1 MAFNL
6 NNIVSTFLKDNSP
19 EAFTTRE
26 IAQWIWKNY
35 PDECTDKI
43 KRTKLQNSE
52 ELIIQLSAEIGSHYE
67 QIAKRNIGRTSDRPR
82 KYYYENPEKNIEE
95 EECKTTKRKN
105 NQPEHALYPLLAQ
118 YCKTLGI
125 NTLRIDEK
133 TSLKNKGKNYNVWL
147 HPDIVGFEDLTKEF
161 NEDLTQCVIEHGAE
175 RSCFY
180 SFEVKDGIIP
190 ASELRKNF
198 FQTVSNSS
206 WANYSYLV
214 AEGLGGDLVE
224 KELQLLCASFKIGF
238 IQLDKK
244 DINNSKIIIQ
254 APKTE
259 LDWNMINRIAKENPD
274 FRKYIKNITLSYKGA
289 SNKYAAKPEWDINE

>member
-19 EAFTTRE
+19 EAFTARE
-26 IAQWIWKNY
+26 IAQWIWENHQN
-35 PDECTDKI
+35 ECIAKI
-43 KRTKLQNSE
+43 NRTKLRNPE
-52 ELIIQLSAEIGSHYE
+52 ELINQLRAE
-67 QIAKRNIGRTSDRPR
+67 IGRTSDRPR
-82 KYYYENPEKNIEE
+82 KYYYENPNKDV

-105 NQPEHALYPLLAQ
+105 NQPEHELYPLLAK
-118 YCKTLGI
+118 YCQTIGI
-125 NTLRIDEK
+125 NTLRINEK
-133 TSLKNKGKNYNVWL
+133 GSKKDKGHNFNQWL

-161 NEDLTQCVIEHGAE
+161 DEELTECLIEHSAE
-175 RSCFY
+175 RSCLY
-180 SFEVKDGIIP
+180 SFEVKDGIIK
-190 ASELRKNF
+190 SHELREYF

-244 DINNSKIIIQ
+244 EINESKIIIQ

-274 FRKYIKNITLSYKGA
+274 FRKYIKNITLSYKGF
-289 SNKYAAKPEWDINE
+289 SNKYAAKPEWDI

>member
-6 NNIVSTFLKDNSP
+6 NEIVSSYLKANEN
-19 EAFTTRE
+19 EAFTARE
-26 IAQWIWKNY
+26 IAEWILKNY
-35 PDECTDKI
+35 PEECQNKI
-43 KRTKLQNSE
+43 KRTKLKNEE
-52 ELIIQLSAEIGSHYE
+52 ELVSQLRAEIGSHYE

-82 KYYYENPEKNIEE
+82 KYYFEKPYQDT
-95 EECKTTKRKN
+95 EECEPTKRKN

-118 YCKTLGI
+118 YCQTLGI

-133 TSLKNKGKNYNVWL
+133 TSKKDKGKNFNRWL
-147 HPDIVGFEDLTKEF
+147 HPDIVGFEDLTSGFHE
-161 NEDLTQCVIEHGAE
+161 ELTECLIEYAGE
-175 RSCFY
+175 RSCLY
-180 SFEVKDGIIP
+180 SFEVKAGIIE
-190 ASELRKNF
+190 AHNLRKYF

-214 AEGLGGDLVE
+214 AEGIGGDLVD

-244 DINNSKIIIQ
+244 DISNSKVIIQ

-259 LDWNMINRIAKENPD
+259 LDWNMINRITNENPD
-274 FRKYIKNITLSYKGA
+274 FLKYIKNITLSYKGA
-289 SNKYAAKPEWDINE
+289 SNKYAAKPEWDI